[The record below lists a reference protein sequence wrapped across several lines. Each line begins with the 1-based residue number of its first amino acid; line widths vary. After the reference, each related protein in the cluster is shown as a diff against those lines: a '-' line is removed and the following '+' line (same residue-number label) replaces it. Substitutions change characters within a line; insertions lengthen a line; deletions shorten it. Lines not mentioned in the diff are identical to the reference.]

1 MSAIASLLTACPDL
15 QKGLVDVWGN
25 VMRNNPMMS
34 DISPL
39 HMFLSSPENQ
49 NMLQM
54 NMSPGNGKIR
64 TVEVVYDVPY
74 VESGVSDGIPEC
86 TSSTKASNTSHSYD
100 LDDNETVYDDRY
112 FDSRDF
118 TRTCESNPERI
129 LKTIA
134 QLVNVVDRK
143 NSTKIAT
150 QSAALVGNWS
160 ADTASTYTV
169 TSDALVVPTL
179 KSGGLDPNTLTV
191 GYIDD
196 ALIKTGYQNA
206 LIFAESK
213 LNSYYKQLQS
223 GCCADNGI
231 DLASAYQQHGKAVV
245 YDKKV
250 AAALGSSQSLVV
262 APGALQ
268 LVTYVHN
275 GWKDGMPEGLFST
288 GSEIQTVIF
297 SPTTGNP
304 MDLTVNY
311 SCNKVHIIVKSLVKV
326 FGLPTDLYPSGS
338 DQDGI
343 TFVNKIKV
351 TNP

>member
-1 MSAIASLLTACPDL
+1 MSAIAPLLVACPDL
-15 QKGLVDVWGN
+15 QVGLNNAWGS
-25 VMRNNPMMS
+25 VMQNNPMNA

-39 HMFLSSPENQ
+39 HLFLSSPQ
-49 NMLQM
+49 NGNLLQL

-64 TVEVVYDVPY
+64 QVEVVYDVPY
-74 VESGVSDGIPEC
+74 AESGVATGIPEC
-86 TSSTKASNTSHSYD
+86 TSSTKGSNESRTYT

-112 FDSRDF
+112 FDTRDF
-118 TRTCESNPERI
+118 VHTCESNPERI
-129 LKTIA
+129 MKTIA

-150 QSAALVGNWS
+150 QAAALVGNWA
-160 ADTASTYTV
+160 ADVTGV
-169 TSDALVVPTL
+169 TSDALVVATL
-179 KSGGLDPNTLTV
+179 QSGGINLNPNTV
-191 GYIDD
+191 GDIDT
-196 ALIKTGYQNA
+196 ALAQTGYTNS
-206 LIFAESK
+206 LIFADVK
-213 LNSYYKQLQS
+213 LNAYYKNIKV
-223 GCCADNGI
+223 GCCAESGI
-231 DLASAYQQHGKAVV
+231 NLMEAYDAYGKAVV

-250 AAALGSSQSLVV
+250 AAALGSNQSLAI

-268 LVTYVHN
+268 LVNYVHN
-275 GWKDGMPEGLFST
+275 GWKDGMPLDMLNT

-304 MDLTVNY
+304 MDLTINY
-311 SCNKVHIIVKSLVKV
+311 ACNKVHIIVKSLVKV
-326 FGLPTDLYPSGS
+326 FGLPTDLFPTGS